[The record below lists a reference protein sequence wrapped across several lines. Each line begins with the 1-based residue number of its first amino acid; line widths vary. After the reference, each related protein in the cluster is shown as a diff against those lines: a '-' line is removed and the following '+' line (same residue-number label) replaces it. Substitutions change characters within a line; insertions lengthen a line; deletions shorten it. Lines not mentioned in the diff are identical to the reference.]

1 MFLLNKNH
9 LVFIC
14 SLFHLNRIL
23 YQCTKKEENKISKAS
38 SFTLITAQ
46 TYPLAVIGQVCVTS
60 ITVAHLSALIPP
72 SHFTPFL
79 LPLHKLCCQWGLV
92 KRNDLL
98 SLSQLVTALPD
109 WSFDRCYHG
118 SLTTE
123 QCEKPHLPACDW
135 QAGISPLSQTT
146 QVYFLPTI
154 TSLTGH
160 ISKILRDV
168 TDVD

>member
-92 KRNDLL
+92 KKKRSSISISAGDSTPRLEL
-98 SLSQLVTALPD
+98 WQVLP
-109 WSFDRCYHG
+109 W
-118 SLTTE
+118 
-123 QCEKPHLPACDW
+123 KPHNRAVWEAPPPGLW
-135 QAGISPLSQTT
+135 LAGWNQSTFT
-146 QVYFLPTI
+146 DH
-154 TSLTGH
+154 TSLFFTHHNLFHG
-160 ISKILRDV
+160 
-168 TDVD
+168 TY